1 MPLHHQLEVKGLTVT
16 SVNTLQ
22 TEKIIG
28 TIIVIHTLESDLS
41 VVLVKETLPLKR
53 TGQYISDRSIL
64 NNIWALC
71 SVDKC
76 NFSCNDFGVLK
87 VHQYDEHG
95 IGKEA
100 RCLKC
105 QKKFNNYRVFERH
118 IKLCQLPKDKEC
130 PFCKKSYKS
139 TERLIGHMATVHRGK
154 PRLMCEQCG
163 KVLISKDSLR
173 VHKSNTHK
181 YMVNA
186 CAALACYT
194 KNHNGQL
201 LVQHAS
207 VTCGLGIVAHK
218 CVAYLSNTY
227 LYIRSLIGND
237 VLQHSHLC

>member
-1 MPLHHQLEVKGLTVT
+1 MGYDLFTPINFQIQPKEVPLHHQLEVKGLTVT

-22 TEKIIG
+22 TEKMIG

-64 NNIWALC
+64 NNIGH

-76 NFSCNDFGVLK
+76 NFFCNDFGVLK

-118 IKLCQLPKDKEC
+118 IKLCQLPKDKEYL
-130 PFCKKSYKS
+130 FCKKSYKS
-139 TERLIGHMATVHRGK
+139 TERLIGHMDTVHKGK
-154 PRLMCEQCG
+154 PRLTCG
-163 KVLISKDSLR
+163 KVFISKDSLR
-173 VHKSNTHK
+173 VHKSNTHE
-181 YMVNA
+181 
-186 CAALACYT
+186 
-194 KNHNGQL
+194 
-201 LVQHAS
+201 
-207 VTCGLGIVAHK
+207 
-218 CVAYLSNTY
+218 
-227 LYIRSLIGND
+227 
-237 VLQHSHLC
+237 